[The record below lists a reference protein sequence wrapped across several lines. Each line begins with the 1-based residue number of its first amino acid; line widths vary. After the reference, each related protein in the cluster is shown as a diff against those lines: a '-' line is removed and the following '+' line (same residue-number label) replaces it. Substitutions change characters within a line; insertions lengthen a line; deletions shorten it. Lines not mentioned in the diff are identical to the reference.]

1 MHHELL
7 RYENVDEL
15 TTAAANYVAEIASVA
30 VANGGAFNFAV
41 SGGTTPW
48 GMFEKLASLD
58 LPWENIVVYQVDER
72 VAPLDDPARN
82 LTNLRKSLAAV
93 RLTIKAMPVN
103 AKDLDIGARAYG
115 SELPDRFDLV
125 HLGLGPDG
133 HTASLLPDDSVLEV
147 DDRPVALAGTYQGYR
162 RMTLTYPA
170 LSRADQILWLIAGS
184 DKSSPLSLLL
194 RSDPSIPAGRVVAA
208 QSLVMADV
216 AAAPK

>member
-147 DDRPVALAGTYQGYR
+147 DDRPVALAGPYQGYR

>member
-133 HTASLLPDDSVLEV
+133 HTASLLPDDSVLAV
-147 DDRPVALAGTYQGYR
+147 DDRPVALAGPYQGYR